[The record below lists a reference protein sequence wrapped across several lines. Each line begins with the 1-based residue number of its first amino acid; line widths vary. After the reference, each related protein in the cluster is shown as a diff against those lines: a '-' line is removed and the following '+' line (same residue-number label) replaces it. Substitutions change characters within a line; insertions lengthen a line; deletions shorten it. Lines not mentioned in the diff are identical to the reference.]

1 MENQTI
7 PKIEV
12 EDKYQKTGP
21 EPGFYKLERKEVLG
35 YSLVDFSMNLVF
47 QSVLMFIT
55 FYYTDVYGLTAA
67 EVSVMFLLSRIWDT
81 ANDPMMGAVAERLN
95 PKKGKYKPYILW
107 GAIPFAIMAVL
118 AFTVPDLGH
127 VGKLV
132 WAYLTYN
139 LLNMAF
145 TFIIQ
150 PYTAL
155 TTVMTADPQERTK
168 LNSARMTLAQGGGVI
183 VALFIPYL
191 STFLGGN
198 DLAKGYQLTVL
209 ILSVVMAVLLI
220 YSYTTLTERIKST
233 SHLDPVK
240 LKDIVVQLFT
250 NRPSVVLFILF
261 LGVYGFY
268 TVSSAAG
275 IYYMTYNVGRSDL
288 VGVFSLMN
296 VLPSV
301 VAVPFVPMLARKIK
315 KKNTVAF
322 GLILAIVGSVLL
334 YFIPVTSIT
343 LMMLAKAVASF
354 GYGILMGILW
364 SIVPDA
370 VEYAEYNTGK
380 RYPAIIYTTIGLGL
394 KLSMTVGGVLP
405 TWVLAIVGYI
415 PNSTQTAEALRGI
428 LFINTG
434 LPALI
439 CVVTLIIFMSFYNLT
454 EERVEEIMHEL
465 ALRNGNK

>member
-1 MENQTI
+1 
-7 PKIEV
+7 
-12 EDKYQKTGP
+12 
-21 EPGFYKLERKEVLG
+21 
-35 YSLVDFSMNLVF
+35 MNLVF

-67 EVSVMFLLSRIWDT
+67 EVSIMFLLSRIWDT

-250 NRPSVVLFILF
+250 NRPSVVLFIL
-261 LGVYGFY
+261 
-268 TVSSAAG
+268 
-275 IYYMTYNVGRSDL
+275 
-288 VGVFSLMN
+288 
-296 VLPSV
+296 
-301 VAVPFVPMLARKIK
+301 
-315 KKNTVAF
+315 
-322 GLILAIVGSVLL
+322 
-334 YFIPVTSIT
+334 
-343 LMMLAKAVASF
+343 
-354 GYGILMGILW
+354 
-364 SIVPDA
+364 
-370 VEYAEYNTGK
+370 
-380 RYPAIIYTTIGLGL
+380 
-394 KLSMTVGGVLP
+394 
-405 TWVLAIVGYI
+405 
-415 PNSTQTAEALRGI
+415 
-428 LFINTG
+428 
-434 LPALI
+434 
-439 CVVTLIIFMSFYNLT
+439 
-454 EERVEEIMHEL
+454 
-465 ALRNGNK
+465 